1 MKYNTLYRSQ
11 YFSSVKS
18 QLSLAWRAP
27 QSLEETWESLVR
39 RLRRR
44 LGSTVSYP
52 GGGVPSV
59 HFRDIYNNGGNI
71 PAAALDKVNQ
81 SKNRARQKIPIPSLP
96 NKDPTWT
103 FRSLCLSLV
112 QGGLLYL
119 TYICFPAKEK
129 RSHCDK
135 ESVGQSDSHRDGVQP
150 TETSV

>member
-44 LGSTVSYP
+44 LGSTVSSP

-81 SKNRARQKIPIPSLP
+81 IKNRPSQTMPTPSLP

-103 FRSLCLSLV
+103 FRSL
-112 QGGLLYL
+112 Q
-119 TYICFPAKEK
+119 A
-129 RSHCDK
+129 SH
-135 ESVGQSDSHRDGVQP
+135 
-150 TETSV
+150 